1 MRCLVTGASRGIG
14 RAIAESLIAEGA
26 QVAVCASSAAPD
38 VRGAVLSV
46 RADVAEEEQVRG
58 FFEQAGKPD
67 CVVINAGVLERG
79 PIEEFSAA
87 QWDRVHAVNL
97 RGAFLCAREG
107 FRRGARRIVAVGSIS
122 GTLGTAHSA
131 AYNAS
136 KWGLTGLIK
145 SLAEEGRDRGIFC
158 AAVLP
163 GSVDTAMLKK
173 TPYSPQMT
181 CDDVA
186 RVVKF
191 LCTEAPFAMTGSA
204 VEVFG

>member
-1 MRCLVTGASRGIG
+1 M
-14 RAIAESLIAEGA
+14 
-26 QVAVCASSAAPD
+26 
-38 VRGAVLSV
+38 
-46 RADVAEEEQVRG
+46 
-58 FFEQAGKPD
+58 
-67 CVVINAGVLERG
+67 
-79 PIEEFSAA
+79 
-87 QWDRVHAVNL
+87 
-97 RGAFLCAREG
+97 
-107 FRRGARRIVAVGSIS
+107 AVGSIS
-122 GTLGTAHSA
+122 GTLGTADAA

-163 GSVDTAMLKK
+163 SGVDTDMLKK
-173 TPYSPQMT
+173 TPFAPRLQPH
-181 CDDVA
+181 DVA